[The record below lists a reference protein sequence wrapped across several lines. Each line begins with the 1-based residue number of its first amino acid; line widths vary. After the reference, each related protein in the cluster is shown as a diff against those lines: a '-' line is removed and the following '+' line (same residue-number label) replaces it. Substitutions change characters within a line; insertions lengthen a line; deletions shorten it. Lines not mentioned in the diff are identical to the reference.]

1 MIRSAGDAACFV
13 WIGVFHVCI
22 IWETDLRLRAGES
35 IAILLTRTVVILL
48 AAVPLCKRENS
59 KLMGAGV
66 CSCRCLLEWF
76 WGLCRFD
83 LPTHRALLFHSFP
96 DKVRHPP
103 LLC

>member
-48 AAVPLCKRENS
+48 AAVPLCKRK
-59 KLMGAGV
+59 KLKAHG
-66 CSCRCLLEWF
+66 CRCVLMQVPARVVLGF
-76 WGLCRFD
+76 
-83 LPTHRALLFHSFP
+83 
-96 DKVRHPP
+96 V
-103 LLC
+103 